1 MINDTDT
8 IPIPMITCCLSK
20 LANDLFWV
28 QATNSC
34 CLSWREAV
42 QKILGSQF
50 RDRKL
55 ASSIKYG
62 SDCSGLDAPYWGLK
76 YVLSD
81 IEASSW
87 VEIRDLKFEINS
99 TNFTDLS
106 NDYSLQFTVDTSI
119 STANCQL
126 LFCIFLNT
134 IDNWQL
140 TWLDVTFDNCRQMDW
155 SGQLDTGLNW
165 TELSLSPTGFL
176 LE

>member
-62 SDCSGLDAPYWGLK
+62 SDCSGLDAPYRGLK